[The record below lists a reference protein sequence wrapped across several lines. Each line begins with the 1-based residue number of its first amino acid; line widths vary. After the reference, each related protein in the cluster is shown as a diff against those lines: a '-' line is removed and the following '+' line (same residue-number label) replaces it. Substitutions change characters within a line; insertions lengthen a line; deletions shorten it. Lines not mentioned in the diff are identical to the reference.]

1 MDRRY
6 ADRVALLV
14 AVLPQLAREPDFA
27 LKGGTAINLFEH
39 DLPRLSVDIDLG
51 WLRTQ
56 SFDEDATLIRD
67 ALGRLADTL
76 AKPPLKLDV
85 ALSRPAGAGTL
96 HRIVASRRG
105 AQVQI
110 ETSPVMRGTVHPTR
124 TMLLQPSIERQ
135 YGFAS
140 TQVFHFADLYAGKMA
155 AALSRQHPRDLFD
168 VRVLLGTHGISDEL
182 WRTFLVYL
190 TASPKPA
197 VELLDPAIPVDFDR
211 VFTSQFEGMTRE
223 AVKPGDLLEAR
234 IRFLREIRRRLD
246 GSSCEFLL
254 SVEQERA
261 DFTLIGLPQAAAL
274 PGIRW
279 KLRNLEQR
287 DESKRSADLV
297 KLKAFLGQVSGG

>member
-1 MDRRY
+1 MDKRY

-14 AVLPQLAREPDFA
+14 AILPHLAREPDFA

-51 WLRTQ
+51 WLRAQ
-56 SFDEDATLIRD
+56 SFEEDAALIRE

-85 ALSRPAGAGTL
+85 VLSRPAGAGTL

-124 TMLLQPSIERQ
+124 TMVLQPSIEKQ
-135 YGFAS
+135 FGFAS
-140 TQVFHFADLYAGKMA
+140 TRVFHFADLYAGKMA

-168 VRVLLGTHGISDEL
+168 VRLLLGTHGISDEL

-197 VELLDPAIPVDFDR
+197 AELLDPAAPVDFDR
-211 VFTSQFEGMTRE
+211 VFAAQFEGMTRE
-223 AVKPGDLLEAR
+223 AVTPEDLLEAR
-234 IRFLREIRRRLD
+234 ARLLAEIRRRLD
-246 GSSCEFLL
+246 GPSRDFLL

-261 DFTLIGLPQAAAL
+261 DLALIGLPQAALL
-274 PGIRW
+274 PGVRW
-279 KLRNLEQR
+279 KLQNLERR
-287 DESKRSADLV
+287 DENKRSADLS
-297 KLKAFLGQVSGG
+297 KLIAVLKQAGR

>member
-1 MDRRY
+1 MDSRY

-14 AVLPQLAREPDFA
+14 AILPHLAREPDFA

-56 SFDEDATLIRD
+56 SFEEDATLIRE
-67 ALGRLADTL
+67 ALGRLASTL

-85 ALSRPAGAGTL
+85 VLSRPPGAGTL
-96 HRIVASRRG
+96 HRIIASRPG

-110 ETSPVMRGTVHPTR
+110 ETSPVMRGTLHPTR
-124 TMLLQPSIERQ
+124 TMVLQPSIERQ
-135 YGFAS
+135 FGFAS
-140 TQVFHFADLYAGKMA
+140 TRVFHFADLYAGKMA

-168 VRVLLGTHGISDEL
+168 IRVLLGTQGIDDEL

-197 VELLDPAIPVDFDR
+197 AELLDPVVPGDFNR
-211 VFTSQFEGMTRE
+211 VFASQFEGMTRE
-223 AVKPGDLLEAR
+223 PVTPPDLLEAR
-234 IRFLREIRRRLD
+234 DQLLAEIRRRLD
-246 GSSCEFLL
+246 GPSREFLL
-254 SVEQERA
+254 SVEQGRA
-261 DFTLIGLPQAAAL
+261 DFGLIRLPQAALL

-279 KLRNLEQR
+279 KLRNLGQR
-287 DESKRSADLV
+287 DTSKKNTDLAKLMAVLDQADR
-297 KLKAFLGQVSGG
+297 